1 MIAAEENQ
9 LSPAW
14 MQPTEE
20 EVGLSRYVGVL
31 RERWLLVAIVTTLTL
46 AGAILYLAT
55 TEDVYEAEANLL
67 VTPTSDTDPFLSS
80 LPIPRESSDPT
91 RDVETAARLATT
103 LEIAERARETLGVR
117 ISPEA
122 LLDDI
127 SVEPVAES
135 NLVEI
140 TAEGSSAD
148 EAANIAN
155 AFASAAVAQR
165 TADFQ
170 EIVGEIRSRLQAELE
185 ILEPG
190 DPARPAVEAAVA
202 RYQTLLQAEDPTIRA
217 ETEAAPPTS
226 PSWPRPLLTLVG
238 ALLAGLI
245 LGGSTA
251 FALQTLDPRLR
262 REDQLR
268 SRFGLPILTRVPQEG
283 GALGTKPTP
292 LAPGTLS
299 PATGESY
306 RTLRANLIA
315 ARRRHGER
323 GSEAVMV
330 TGSGISEGKTTTA
343 INLATS
349 LALAGKRT
357 ILIEADLRRPAI
369 GSTLGIK
376 AESGVASV
384 LLGSTSL
391 EETLVSAVQFGENL
405 KLLLADHQ
413 GGWIAELFSL
423 DSTERLIEEAKRLA
437 EYVIVDSPPLTAVI
451 DTLPLAL
458 RVDDVIVVCR
468 LERTRLDKLRQLAE
482 LLATNQIKP
491 LGFALIGTSRG
502 ERSGYH
508 SYYQDRD
515 QNRGRR
521 DRRRETE
528 AAPTAYSSG

>member
-1 MIAAEENQ
+1 MIVAEENQ
-9 LSPAW
+9 KSPAW
-14 MQPTEE
+14 MQPTEQ
-20 EVGLSRYVGVL
+20 EVGLSRYVRVL
-31 RERWLLVAIVTTLTL
+31 RERWQLVAIVTALTL

-55 TEDVYEAEANLL
+55 AENVYEAEADLL
-67 VTPTSDTDPFLSS
+67 VTPASDTDPFLSS
-80 LPIPRESSDPT
+80 LPIPRVSSDPT

-103 LEIAERARETLGVR
+103 FEIAERARETLGVR
-117 ISPEA
+117 RGDQS
-122 LLDDI
+122 LLDAV

-135 NLVEI
+135 NLVAI
-140 TAEGSSAD
+140 TAEGSSPE
-148 EAANIAN
+148 EAADIAN
-155 AFASAAVAQR
+155 AFAAAAVAQR

-170 EIVGEIRSRLQAELE
+170 KIVEEIRSRLQAELR
-185 ILEPG
+185 ILAPD
-190 DPARPAVEAAVA
+190 DPSRPALEGTLA
-202 RYQTLLQAEDPTIRA
+202 RYQVLLQAPDPTLRA
-217 ETEAAPPTS
+217 ETEATPPVS
-226 PSWPRPLLTLVG
+226 PSWPRPLLTIVG

-245 LGGSTA
+245 LGGSAA

-268 SRFGLPILTRVPQEG
+268 SRFGLPILTRVPQERAAFG
-283 GALGTKPTP
+283 SKPMP
-292 LAPGTLS
+292 LAPGALS

-306 RTLRANLIA
+306 RTLRASLIA

-323 GSEAVMV
+323 GSEAVIV

-369 GSTLGIK
+369 GSTLGIE
-376 AESGVASV
+376 AEQGVVSV

-391 EETLVSAVQFGENL
+391 EGALVSPRHFRPNL
-405 KLLLADHQ
+405 KLLLADYS

-423 DSTERLIEEAKRLA
+423 DSTQRLIEEAKRLA
-437 EYVIVDSPPLTAVI
+437 EYVIIDSPPLTAVI

-502 ERSGYH
+502 GLSGYQ
-508 SYYQDRD
+508 SYYQDPG
-515 QNRGRR
+515 RGRARR

-528 AAPTAYSSG
+528 IAETTHPPG